1 MDINLF
7 DNLRYSKEVDVIEQ
21 DIRFGIFASENDHV
35 GSIVWSRVRRWTVTR
50 ILSNALLDVRQH

>member
-1 MDINLF
+1 MGIDWV

-21 DIRFGIFASENDHV
+21 DIRFGVFASENDHV
-35 GSIVWSRVRRWTVTR
+35 GSIVWARFRRWSVTR